1 MAHEPYP
8 GGSARPDQVRAL
20 ADEYR
25 KAAAVLLKLGERGK
39 PLTRAPFRVSAIHA
53 VELYLNA
60 FLLARG
66 IEAEK
71 IRGLQHDLPAR
82 AALAIAGGLSL
93 RKRTLE
99 HIRSLSAAR
108 EYLVSRYGPE
118 LAAPMSQ
125 INRLIAT
132 LDEVANKVTNA
143 LSIAQELSR
152 LSSTRIGS
160 PLSATPWGS
169 FCKA

>member
-8 GGSARPDQVRAL
+8 GGSARPLQVRAL

-39 PLTRAPFRVSAIHA
+39 PLTRAPFRLTAIHA

-66 IEAEK
+66 HGAEK

-82 AALAIAGGLSL
+82 AELAIDGGLSL

-99 HIRSLSAAR
+99 HIRSLSAGR

-118 LAAPMSQ
+118 LAASMSQ
-125 INRLIAT
+125 VNRLIAT

-143 LSIAQELSR
+143 LA
-152 LSSTRIGS
+152 IGPKS
-160 PLSATPWGS
+160 PRR
-169 FCKA
+169 